1 MVSEEKLKDVEK
13 QEPVKVEEDDLEKVK
28 VKKPRMYCN
37 IYNGVNCALSPVVLA
52 GVNASLV
59 AFYGIFSCMFIIGW
73 INLNSCPANIMIP
86 IYLIVAG
93 N

>member
-1 MVSEEKLKDVEK
+1 M
-13 QEPVKVEEDDLEKVK
+13 
-28 VKKPRMYCN
+28 
-37 IYNGVNCALSPVVLA
+37 GVLSGVLA

-73 INLNSCPANIMIP
+73 INLNSCPVNIMIP

>member
-1 MVSEEKLKDVEK
+1 MKHRNEKMKYELFSYAGHKHTRN
-13 QEPVKVEEDDLEKVK
+13 EPLM
-28 VKKPRMYCN
+28 RLSS
-37 IYNGVNCALSPVVLA
+37 LSPVLA